1 MDTKKSN
8 FRVKSNRYFSD
19 DFKKQKVKEIT
30 SKKIT
35 IREVSIIYDV
45 AVQTVYKWLYKYS
58 TDYQKQTKVVV
69 EMESEAQ
76 KTLFYKDR
84 VADLERLIGQK
95 QIQIEFL
102 EKLIE
107 IASEEFQTDVKKKFS
122 PKLLNGF
129 DNTSKILDSQ

>member
-8 FRVKSNRYFSD
+8 FRVKSYRNFSE
-19 DFKKQKVKEIT
+19 DFKRQKVQEIT

-35 IREVSIIYDV
+35 IREISIIYDV

-58 TDYQKQTKVVV
+58 TENQKQTKVVV

-76 KTLFYKDR
+76 KTLFYKER
-84 VADLERLIGQK
+84 VADLERFIGQK

-107 IASEEFQTDVKKKFS
+107 LASEEFQTDVKKNFS
-122 PKLLNGF
+122 PKLLNGS
-129 DNTSKILDSQ
+129 DKTSKL

>member
-1 MDTKKSN
+1 MDTKKSS
-8 FRVKSNRYFSD
+8 FRLKSNRYFSE
-19 DFKKQKVKEIT
+19 DFKKQKVQEIT

-45 AVQTVYKWLYKYS
+45 ALQSVYNWLYKYS
-58 TDYQKQTKVVV
+58 PENQKQTKVVV

-107 IASEEFQTDVKKKFS
+107 LASEEFQTDVKKNFS
-122 PKLLNGF
+122 LKLLNGS
-129 DNTSKILDSQ
+129 DKASK

>member
-1 MDTKKSN
+1 MDTKKSS
-8 FRVKSNRYFSD
+8 FRLKSYRYFSE
-19 DFKKQKVKEIT
+19 DFKKQKVQEIT

-45 AVQTVYKWLYKYS
+45 AVQSVYKWLYKYS
-58 TDYQKQTKVVV
+58 PENQKQTKVVL

-76 KTLFYKDR
+76 KTLFYRDR

-107 IASEEFQTDVKKKFS
+107 LASEEFQTDVKKNFS
-122 PKLLNGF
+122 PKLLNGS
-129 DNTSKILDSQ
+129 DKASKL

>member
-8 FRVKSNRYFSD
+8 FRVKSYRNFSE
-19 DFKKQKVKEIT
+19 DFKRQKVQEIT

-35 IREVSIIYDV
+35 IREISIIYDV

-58 TDYQKQTKVVV
+58 TENQKQTKVVV

-76 KTLFYKDR
+76 KTLFYKER
-84 VADLERLIGQK
+84 VADLERFIGQK

-107 IASEEFQTDVKKKFS
+107 LASEEFQTDVKKTFH
-122 PKLLNGF
+122 PNC
-129 DNTSKILDSQ
+129 